1 MAPLFVALA
10 LALGLA
16 GQGGARRDATCAVAS
31 GKVVDI
37 QGSSPEWRNCL
48 VEALQ
53 TNNTTVR
60 LGPDVDMDLT
70 AVGPIHI
77 AAGVTLTSVRSFPS
91 SSGNRDAG
99 RGSKPVFSARA
110 GNANG
115 PRLYTRAHPKGL
127 LTIECYPD
135 GALND
140 NVHISGFR
148 LIGPDFGVESTDD
161 HLQIGIL
168 VINCRGIEI
177 SNMEIAG
184 WSNQGISIVD
194 EPRFDGKGRIDKPD
208 QVVVRGNYI
217 HNNQHEGA
225 EGYGVAMGLGAT
237 ALIVENVFDSNR
249 HSVEASGK
257 SDGYDAERNLVLK
270 GGGYHKLGFHTHV
283 FDVHGD
289 DNCGLRGAVNDSAWN
304 CGRAGGW
311 VAIKDNAFQYL
322 SNTAVRIRGTPQIG
336 GWVLHNVFA
345 HSRLEETTLNSGAIE
360 ATTGKTNISLGKGLT
375 ANLLGYDSYGKYGIC
390 DFDGDGKDDLFLA
403 TGVSWWY
410 SSSGE
415 FQWTFLKQA
424 TERIDQLRL
433 GYING
438 DNRCDVLAA
447 NGDSW
452 EVASGGTEV
461 WRPIGNFAVPMSEV
475 VLGRFGPQPAGLGPT
490 SYAFRR
496 ASNGQWYVT
505 SLAAPSW
512 QPVQSSSIPFA
523 KLRFADFTGDGVTD
537 VLAVQGGRWSISESA
552 TGSWQTLNSK
562 LSNDLDSVTLADLDN
577 DRREDMVR
585 FEKSG
590 TSSLKVSVS
599 WGGRSGWTPLT
610 TITGIAFPAPV
621 FQGQTVLPLYSF
633 AGRFD
638 AAGGEDLLIVDTK
651 RNGRF
656 ANRSGTMWNSQ
667 YPY

>member
-1 MAPLFVALA
+1 MSRVPRQRPLHGANVRRVVLLLGVLA

-16 GQGGARRDATCAVAS
+16 GPGGARRDVSCPIAL

-37 QGSSPEWRNCL
+37 RGSGPEWRDCL

-53 TNNTTVR
+53 MDNTTVR

-70 AVGPIHI
+70 AVGTIHV
-77 AAGVTLTSVRSFPS
+77 AAGVTLMSVRSLPS
-91 SSGNRDAG
+91 SSSGKGEAG
-99 RGSKPVFSARA
+99 RGSKPVFSARS

-115 PRLYTRAHPKGL
+115 PRLYTKAHPKGL

-148 LIGPDFGVESTDD
+148 LIGPDYGVESSDD

-168 VINCRGIEI
+168 VINCKGVEI

-184 WSNQGISIVD
+184 WSNQGIGIVD
-194 EPRFDGKGRIDKPD
+194 GPRFDGKGRIDKPE

-322 SNTAVRIRGTPQIG
+322 SNTAVRIRGTPQVG

-345 HSRLEETTLNSGAIE
+345 HSRLEETTLNSGAFE
-360 ATTGKTNISLGKGLT
+360 ATTGKKNISLGKGLT
-375 ANLLGYDSYGKYGIC
+375 ANVLGYDSYGKYGIC

-424 TERIDQLRL
+424 TERIDQVRL

-447 NGDSW
+447 NGNSW
-452 EVASGGTEV
+452 EVAYGGT
-461 WRPIGNFAVPMSEV
+461 
-475 VLGRFGPQPAGLGPT
+475 AGV
-490 SYAFRR
+490 AADRQFRR
-496 ASNGQWYVT
+496 PDEPGRARTLRAAACRARPDLLRVPPRTGRPVVRDEPRHAE
-505 SLAAPSW
+505 LAAG
-512 QPVQSSSIPFA
+512 A
-523 KLRFADFTGDGVTD
+523 KLVYPPRQAS
-537 VLAVQGGRWSISESA
+537 LRRLHRGRRHRRA
-552 TGSWQTLNSK
+552 RGAGRPLV
-562 LSNDLDSVTLADLDN
+562 DLRERNRLLADAEREAIEQPRLGHA
-577 DRREDMVR
+577 RRPRQRPSRRHGADSRRAVR
-585 FEKSG
+585 
-590 TSSLKVSVS
+590 V
-599 WGGRSGWTPLT
+599 R
-610 TITGIAFPAPV
+610 
-621 FQGQTVLPLYSF
+621 
-633 AGRFD
+633 
-638 AAGGEDLLIVDTK
+638 
-651 RNGRF
+651 
-656 ANRSGTMWNSQ
+656 
-667 YPY
+667 